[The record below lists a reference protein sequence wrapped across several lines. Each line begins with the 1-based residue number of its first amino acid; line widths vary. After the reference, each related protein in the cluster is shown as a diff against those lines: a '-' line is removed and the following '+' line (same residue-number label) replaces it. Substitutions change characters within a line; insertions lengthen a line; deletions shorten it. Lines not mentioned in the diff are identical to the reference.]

1 MAGKTDRTGVQYA
14 FKKLSGRANTSNIKS
29 DAQEVIGSNIQVG
42 TQTIFGQNVPTSGSR
57 IDYQIYGSTAEYVV
71 FTVAVI
77 TGTTY
82 DADSATG
89 GGGDGSQSAGPHG
102 YKLFL
107 TGNYEALSS
116 NPKKGSSPF
125 TDGSLVHESLGRLQ
139 LIPPNFSQESPNPY
153 ILKIYEADSGNA
165 NEIGDEI
172 PLLDEVDWTFDYYN
186 GILFLQDYDSGKI
199 PAYAR
204 GFIYVGDYLSASI
217 GGGSGG
223 GGDGAASYVVMSAT
237 GSLSAE
243 RVLTPGSGINV
254 TDAGAGSTVTLSVHD
269 SVVATISGSTFTG
282 ATKFNSGLSGSLT
295 RLTGGTSY
303 LAAGSNVT
311 ITSASNGQ
319 ITISSTGGGGG
330 GDSGPTFFSSTT
342 NRSIFTT
349 GSTSFVGGQSSPA
362 APDAASDIGTD
373 VFFFVSGTTGSRT
386 TTNTGSAVFGGD
398 VVVSGSL
405 HVPKLG
411 VTGSVTGATTAL
423 EVDRDYAGTT
433 SNSSLTSHAAASG
446 ILIDYD
452 VTGDV
457 AASQYQKHKA
467 LWIKYDQSAPT
478 FNSAA
483 IVQGTGI
490 WVEMT
495 GSTDGI
501 QSVDGISVYVED
513 PGSLSGDAARG
524 ILINAPAGLVDGTV
538 NGSHLRCVTQ
548 GATSDYFDI
557 SVGASGLTQLSTID
571 SSGANAHLNLKP
583 DGIVTILSGGGTTSP
598 SESSYGDTNF
608 FVSGTISSRGTSVKG
623 TSVFGGDVHISGS
636 ITSEGTSFVDASGT
650 PVNNQLA
657 IWTDANTIEG
667 DSDLTWDGTTF
678 YASSAGTTV
687 NIQGDS
693 NLNGTVVINQ
703 SGADKD
709 FRVETA
715 NKSSALQVDGGTDQV
730 LLFSGSLSDAA
741 GYGSSAS
748 DPDPREF
755 TDTNFFVSGSIDSR
769 GSAVKGTSVFGGD
782 AVVSGSLHSI
792 LGLSGSLTR
801 LTDGSSYLAA
811 GSNITILSASNGQ
824 ITISSTGGGGGGSGD
839 SAAHYVVTEAT
850 GSLSNYKLIEAGTGI
865 TLTTGSNSLTVA
877 SDLSLIQGR
886 NKKRYIVTASHLA
899 DSPFSTPQ
907 SNFSQVVYDPDLIDV
922 YLNGML
928 TLSGTSAQ
936 VDSAAV
942 DYTVFSS
949 GSLSFAFDLNT
960 YDVVDV
966 VLSQLNSDS
975 TSGADASAT
984 YLVLSATGSLS
995 NERVFTAGTGLS
1007 TTDGG
1012 AGNTYTVAADDSVV
1026 ATLSGS
1032 VFTGGVT
1039 VQGALTSSLG
1049 VGTLATKSSTIHISA
1064 SNAPSSGSVLV
1075 AKSSTEAA
1083 WQQAIVFGE
1092 QPSGT
1097 KNGSNLA
1104 FALGNA
1110 VINNTDLMLFVNG
1123 LLQLSGSSND
1133 YTLTGSEINFN
1144 SGLAPFSDDVITAI
1158 YRPSN

>member
-42 TQTIFGQNVPTSGSR
+42 TQTIFGQDVPASGSR

-116 NPKKGSSPF
+116 NPKKGKSPF

-199 PAYAR
+199 PAFAK
-204 GFIYVGDYLSASI
+204 GFIYIGDYLSASI
-217 GGGSGG
+217 GGGGG

-237 GSLSAE
+237 GSLSSE
-243 RVLTPGSGINV
+243 RVLTAGSGINV

-349 GSTSFVGGQSSPA
+349 GSTAFVGGQSSPA
-362 APDAASDIGTD
+362 APDAPSDIGND
-373 VFFFVSGTTGSRT
+373 VFFFVSGSIGSRGSAV
-386 TTNTGSAVFGGD
+386 TGSAVFGGD
-398 VVVSGSL
+398 LTVSGALALNQGAAAGSQ
-405 HVPKLG
+405 VFVTTEGKVGIGTSTPAYKL
-411 VTGSVTGATTAL
+411 SVGGNMEVGEYIYHRNDTDTYMRL
-423 EVDRDYAGTT
+423 EADQITFAAGTETLLTLREHTQDIVTIGDGGDVDFQVKT
-433 SNSSLTSHAAASG
+433 SNDDNTL
-446 ILIDYD
+446 
-452 VTGDV
+452 
-457 AASQYQKHKA
+457 
-467 LWIKYDQSAPT
+467 
-478 FNSAA
+478 F
-483 IVQGTGI
+483 VQGSSDSVGI
-490 WVEMT
+490 
-495 GSTDGI
+495 G
-501 QSVDGISVYVED
+501 
-513 PGSLSGDAARG
+513 L
-524 ILINAPAGLVDGTV
+524 NAPATTLHVKDSSPGIRIQREAQTEDSTLDFA
-538 NGSHLRCVTQ
+538 
-548 GATSDYFDI
+548 GAAGV
-557 SVGASGLTQLSTID
+557 VGASIVK
-571 SSGANAHLNLKP
+571 GANTNDLIFNVFNGSTVEEMLRLGGHYSAGNRQV
-583 DGIVTILSGGGTTSP
+583 IFLSGSTMHAGAMQP
-598 SESSYGDTNF
+598 RQAADIAF
-608 FVSGTISSRGTSVKG
+608 FVSGAVGSRATSTKG
-623 TSVFGGDVHISGS
+623 TSVFGGDI
-636 ITSEGTSFVDASGT
+636 A
-650 PVNNQLA
+650 
-657 IWTDANTIEG
+657 
-667 DSDLTWDGTTF
+667 
-678 YASSAGTTV
+678 
-687 NIQGDS
+687 
-693 NLNGTVVINQ
+693 
-703 SGADKD
+703 
-709 FRVETA
+709 
-715 NKSSALQVDGGTDQV
+715 
-730 LLFSGSLSDAA
+730 
-741 GYGSSAS
+741 
-748 DPDPREF
+748 
-755 TDTNFFVSGSIDSR
+755 
-769 GSAVKGTSVFGGD
+769 
-782 AVVSGSLHSI
+782 VSGSLHG
-792 LGLSGSLTR
+792 LMGLSGSLTR
-801 LTDGSSYLAA
+801 LADGSSYLAA

-824 ITISSTGGGGGGSGD
+824 ITISSTAGGGGSGD

-886 NKKRYIVTASHLA
+886 NKKRYIVTASHPA

-949 GSLSFAFDLNT
+949 GSISFAFSLNP

-975 TSGADASAT
+975 TSGGDASAT
-984 YLVLSATGSLS
+984 YLVLSATGSLTS
-995 NERVFTAGTGLS
+995 ERVFTAGTGLS

-1012 AGNTYTVAADDSVV
+1012 AGSTYTVDVDDSVV
-1026 ATLSGS
+1026 ATLTGS

-1049 VGTLATKSSTIHISA
+1049 VGTLATNSSTIHISA

-1075 AKSSTEAA
+1075 AKSSTEAV

-1097 KNGSNLA
+1097 KNGSNLT

>member
-42 TQTIFGQNVPTSGSR
+42 TQTIFGQSVPNSGSR
-57 IDYQIYGSTAEYVV
+57 IDFDIYGNTAEYVV
-71 FTVAVI
+71 FTVSVI

-125 TDGSLVHESLGRLQ
+125 TNGSLVHESLGGLQ
-139 LIPPNFSQESPNPY
+139 LIPPNFSQEAPNPF
-153 ILKIYEADSGNA
+153 IVKIYEADDADS

-199 PAYAR
+199 PAYAK
-204 GFIYVGDYLSASI
+204 GFIYIGDYLSASI

-319 ITISSTGGGGG
+319 ITISSTGGAG

-349 GSTSFVGGQSSPA
+349 GSTAFVGGQSSPA
-362 APDAASDIGTD
+362 APDSPSDIGND
-373 VFFFVSGTTGSRT
+373 VFFFVSGAIDSRGSAV
-386 TTNTGSAVFGGD
+386 TGSAVFGGD
-398 VVVSGSL
+398 VVISGTLS
-405 HVPKLG
+405 VNRSDAGGYSMVTVTTDGKVGIGTDSPSNKLSVG
-411 VTGSVTGATTAL
+411 GNMDLGEYLYHKNDTDTYMRLEADQITFAAGAETLLTLREHTQDIVTVGDGGD
-423 EVDRDYAGTT
+423 VDFQVKT
-433 SNSSLTSHAAASG
+433 SNDDNTL
-446 ILIDYD
+446 
-452 VTGDV
+452 
-457 AASQYQKHKA
+457 
-467 LWIKYDQSAPT
+467 
-478 FNSAA
+478 F
-483 IVQGTGI
+483 VQGSSDSVGI
-490 WVEMT
+490 
-495 GSTDGI
+495 G
-501 QSVDGISVYVED
+501 
-513 PGSLSGDAARG
+513 L
-524 ILINAPAGLVDGTV
+524 NAPATTLHVKDSSPGIRIQREAQTEDSTLDFA
-538 NGSHLRCVTQ
+538 
-548 GATSDYFDI
+548 GAAGV
-557 SVGASGLTQLSTID
+557 VGASIVK
-571 SSGANAHLNLKP
+571 GANTNDLIFNVFNGAAVEEMLRLGDHYSAGNRQVIL
-583 DGIVTILSGGGTTSP
+583 LSGSTMHAGAMQP
-598 SESSYGDTNF
+598 RQAADIAF
-608 FVSGTISSRGTSVKG
+608 FVSGAVGSRATSTKG
-623 TSVFGGDVHISGS
+623 TSVFGGDI
-636 ITSEGTSFVDASGT
+636 A
-650 PVNNQLA
+650 
-657 IWTDANTIEG
+657 
-667 DSDLTWDGTTF
+667 
-678 YASSAGTTV
+678 
-687 NIQGDS
+687 
-693 NLNGTVVINQ
+693 
-703 SGADKD
+703 
-709 FRVETA
+709 
-715 NKSSALQVDGGTDQV
+715 
-730 LLFSGSLSDAA
+730 
-741 GYGSSAS
+741 
-748 DPDPREF
+748 
-755 TDTNFFVSGSIDSR
+755 
-769 GSAVKGTSVFGGD
+769 
-782 AVVSGSLHSI
+782 VSGSLHG
-792 LGLSGSLTR
+792 LMGLSGSLTR

-824 ITISSTGGGGGGSGD
+824 ITISSTAGGGGSGD

-886 NKKRYIVTASHLA
+886 NKKRYIVTASHPA

-975 TSGADASAT
+975 GGSGDASAT
-984 YLVLSATGSLS
+984 YLVLSATGSLT

-1012 AGNTYTVAADDSVV
+1012 AGNTYTVDVDDSVV
-1026 ATLSGS
+1026 ATLTGS

-1049 VGTLATKSSTIHISA
+1049 VGTLATNSSTIHISA

-1075 AKSSTEAA
+1075 AKSSTEAV

-1097 KNGSNLA
+1097 KNGSNLT

-1123 LLQLSGSSND
+1123 LLQLSGSSSD
-1133 YTLTGSEINFN
+1133 YTLTGSVINFN
-1144 SGLAPFSDDVITAI
+1144 SGLAPFSDDIITAI